1 MSGGIE
7 AQIEDSA
14 VLAAAAQMLEGK
26 VRVTTTENFYPV
38 VVGLGVKK
46 GNTAL
51 ADAIRAALA
60 EMNTS
65 GFYPALLA
73 RYGVSQPSE
82 EEFKAAIGE

>member
-1 MSGGIE
+1 
-7 AQIEDSA
+7 
-14 VLAAAAQMLEGK
+14 
-26 VRVTTTENFYPV
+26 
-38 VVGLGVKK
+38 VKK

-60 EMNTS
+60 EMNAS